1 MSNGSNASLSDILEA
16 GFFFQRCWDSIHQLK
31 AAFHHFLIWDTLQK
45 CCSMGCDMIYLVFLY
60 HSTTMKPPLP
70 FSTTH
75 PHDFFP
81 SESIILGFPNSCPY
95 DRGLHYRL
103 KRRKHALEPLWW
115 RFCRDFYDWKPTAE
129 VVISCSTPQRVGLK
143 SSQSSFPGPAG
154 ASPSLRAGA
163 DVWAHWSGAMLG
175 YQYLPWSKLGRL
187 PILEIY
193 VFFSDSHYGMDD
205 HKPFQPA

>member
-1 MSNGSNASLSDILEA
+1 
-16 GFFFQRCWDSIHQLK
+16 
-31 AAFHHFLIWDTLQK
+31 
-45 CCSMGCDMIYLVFLY
+45 
-60 HSTTMKPPLP
+60 MKPPLP

-129 VVISCSTPQRVGLK
+129 VVISCSTLRELGSSPPSPPSQDLRGLPQACVPERMSGLTDQVLCWDINICRGQ
-143 SSQSSFPGPAG
+143 SWVDCPYWRFMFFFQILITGWMIINHFSPRNLTMAHMRPSSFLVT
-154 ASPSLRAGA
+154 SSR
-163 DVWAHWSGAMLG
+163 
-175 YQYLPWSKLGRL
+175 GR
-187 PILEIY
+187 Y
-193 VFFSDSHYGMDD
+193 N
-205 HKPFQPA
+205 